1 MKLSGAFVVM
11 LAAWPIATAVPFR
24 MVDKLA
30 PIRREV
36 GTRAP
41 TKADGTSFPL
51 GNSTTIGTRPLATNG
66 KSLNSNEYHRQGLG

>member
-30 PIRREV
+30 PIRRGE
-36 GTRAP
+36 
-41 TKADGTSFPL
+41 PL
-51 GNSTTIGTRPLATNG
+51 HLP
-66 KSLNSNEYHRQGLG
+66 LNSFNNAITRYLYFA